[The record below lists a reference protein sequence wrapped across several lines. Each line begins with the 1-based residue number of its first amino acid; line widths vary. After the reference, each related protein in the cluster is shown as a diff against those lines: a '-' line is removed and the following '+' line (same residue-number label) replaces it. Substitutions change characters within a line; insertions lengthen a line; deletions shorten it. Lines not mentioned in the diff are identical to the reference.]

1 MKTTLTALGVAALLA
16 AVATEIFFRFFAG
29 QYLVLLAMCFVAS
42 IVTALATVRFA
53 VRQPDA
59 EPRTRAPR
67 AKDRPR
73 QPDRPRERP
82 RERSRQ
88 SERPRQSDRPRQP
101 EPKREELPPGAKR
114 ETGTVKWFD
123 RTKGYGFV
131 IREDGDEI
139 FVHHR
144 SIQREGRERPG
155 LEDGQAVSFVAVER
169 ERGWQAEDVS
179 PE

>member
-67 AKDRPR
+67 AKDRPL
-73 QPDRPRERP
+73 QP
-82 RERSRQ
+82 ERSPQ

-101 EPKREELPPGAKR
+101 EPRRPELPPGAKR

-131 IREDGDEI
+131 IRENGDEI

-169 ERGWQAEDVS
+169 DRGWQAEDVA